1 MLEPGW
7 SDPTFDDT
15 TWAQGPAQLGY
26 GDGDE
31 ATVISYG
38 PNANQKYAT
47 SWFRTTF
54 LATAVPATL
63 TLDLVADDGAVVY
76 VNGVEVLRDNVGPGD
91 DVAALRAA
99 SGRSGGAENAVRSFV
114 LPPELVIAGVN
125 TIAVS
130 VHQDAPA
137 SSDLSFSA
145 ALRSTAAG

>member
-1 MLEPGW
+1 MLAVRELCGQTKAHHQRHWQSSRPQ
-7 SDPTFDDT
+7 
-15 TWAQGPAQLGY
+15 A
-26 GDGDE
+26 
-31 ATVISYG
+31 
-38 PNANQKYAT
+38 
-47 SWFRTTF
+47 TF